1 MNKIGAKSLCGS
13 RIGAGL
19 RRDRPE
25 SLTHSSEETNMLRFK
40 TMLCAAAVVAA
51 MTGTASAQMADGT
64 YTGIGQGRN
73 GELAVEVTVKAGKL
87 DAVKVVRHVE
97 TPGVSDAA
105 VANFPA
111 AIVAAQ
117 STAVDS
123 VTGASL
129 TSEGIRTAVA
139 DAIRKAG
146 GDPAQFATVVAKKK
160 AAKKPKKAE
169 EEEIDLDDMNLDE
182 IPEIDE

>member
-1 MNKIGAKSLCGS
+1 
-13 RIGAGL
+13 
-19 RRDRPE
+19 
-25 SLTHSSEETNMLRFK
+25 MLRFK

-87 DAVKVVRHVE
+87 DAVKVGRHVE

-146 GDPAQFATVVAKKK
+146 GDPAQCATGVAKKK
-160 AAKKPKKAE
+160 AAKKLITENADIVVVGAGGSGISADVRAE
-169 EEEIDLDDMNLDE
+169 TLGAKVILIEKMPVIGGCNALNAGTL
-182 IPEIDE
+182 IAPGSR